1 MITFSKVSKTY
12 TPKKGVPVE
21 ALKEVSFSLPD
32 KGLFFILGRSGS
44 GKSTALH
51 LLGGLDSA
59 TGGDILVDG
68 KSTKDFTQKDWDAYR
83 NACAGFVFQDYNL
96 FDDFTVRKNI
106 ALALELEGEKKF
118 DEKISAV
125 LSEVGLSGYEKRSPK
140 ELSGGQKQRVA
151 IARALVKDPTIILA
165 DEPTGALDSETGA
178 EIFELL
184 RSLSKEKLV
193 VVVSHDREFAS
204 EYADGVIEFADGRVK
219 SDTASAKAESSAAA
233 EGAAAESKEKT
244 KKRGMGIGA
253 RARLSGMGLKKHPV
267 RMVFTIF
274 LSMVCFALVGFTDAF
289 GCYNANEVIYNSIR
303 NAGFNY
309 VGYAVYDVSDV
320 PNGAVGISNKY
331 WSPNDEE
338 KFKETFGATHVDYVY
353 KQLIEGGIF
362 KNSEKEEE
370 VKSRGDIPTAVG
382 CMEASEELFERYGL
396 TLTAG
401 RMPQAVAEG
410 EPEEVVIS
418 EYFFELL
425 KKYGCDREKE
435 IVNGYMEFETVPIDT
450 FEDLQEQ
457 TLGFGGK
464 AFKVVG
470 IVDTNYN
477 FDRYKVLEEY
487 DSQEEGSSDLA
498 YSNMISQLLKER
510 RADLNFR
517 MHRVLFVR
525 ENYIKNTEYAGQDGN
540 IFKPGRYSQDVKIVS
555 ENITNGTV
563 NASYIKEYLQ
573 DDEVLYWTDGEK
585 EHLAD
590 DETILPISMFFSQV
604 SMTEAEIKE
613 YELIS
618 AFAKQHYK
626 ETDLSSAEEYVHYIQ
641 EQLVENKYHL
651 GYTKEYFSIKAMQ
664 AIILESPED
673 MKRVTECTV
682 NVIHSDPFA
691 NKSLYSGKFKVV
703 GFYDDTN
710 AKAFGWITNSV
721 LVNADIVE
729 EVKSAVNN
737 LIEYTLAFVP
747 FTGNYSQDK
756 KMFYYEFCSGRNGV
770 YYPVCS
776 INNHTVIITNPQ
788 INAVRQADDTFDS
801 LSRIFVYAAIGFAV
815 VACVLFYSYIH
826 ASIIGRKKEIGILRS
841 LGASKK
847 DVFLVFFGESILI
860 SIISVILAVV
870 LFGFGTM
877 GFNIFLNTTLLMPIS
892 LLRVG
897 VRQIAIILALSVG
910 VAFVATFIPCYR
922 NSCKKPIDVIK
933 DL

>member
-106 ALALELEGEKKF
+106 ALALELEGEKRF

-204 EYADGVIEFADGRVK
+204 EYADGIIEFADGRVK
-219 SDTASAKAESSAAA
+219 SDTASAKAIAAAA
-233 EGAAAESKEKT
+233 ENSAAETKEKG
-244 KKRGMGIGA
+244 KKRGMSIGA

-267 RMVFTIF
+267 RMVLTIF

-289 GCYNANEVIYNSIR
+289 GCYDAVEVIYNSIQD
-303 NAGFNY
+303 AGYNY
-309 VGYAVYDVSDV
+309 VGYMINTQGEGV
-320 PNGAVGISNKY
+320 PGNYNGY
-331 WSPNDEE
+331 WSKEDEAN
-338 KFKETFGATHVDYVY
+338 FKKELHTDRVDYVNNAPA
-353 KQLIEGGIF
+353 ISMF
-362 KNSEKEEE
+362 KLAETQAEADARQYMPYSL
-370 VKSRGDIPTAVG
+370 G

-396 TLTAG
+396 TLSAG
-401 RMPQAVAEG
+401 RMPQAVTLD
-410 EPEEVVIS
+410 EPEEIVIS
-418 EYFFELL
+418 EYFFWLYQ
-425 KKYGCDREKE
+425 KYG
-435 IVNGYMEFETVPIDT
+435 FETGTQAEEGSGYDYYYSIPVND
-450 FEDLQEQ
+450 FSDV
-457 TLGFGGK
+457 LGQILPSNVEGMDYK
-464 AFKVVG
+464 IVG

-477 FDRYKVLEEY
+477 FERYQFIEDYYKE
-487 DSQEEGSSDLA
+487 DSEHAAHEIADKLSRLQA
-498 YSNMISQLLKER
+498 ER
-510 RADLNFR
+510 DADLMTR

-525 ENYIKNTEYAGQDGN
+525 EGFVKDEYYAGLQGNTEKDYYEISAGSN
-540 IFKPGRYSQDVKIVS
+540 IYDARYFS
-555 ENITNGTV
+555 EFTP
-563 NASYIKEYLQ
+563 SEK
-573 DDEVLYWTDGEK
+573 DKVLYWTDGEK
-585 EHLAD
+585 ELLAK
-590 DETILPISMFFSQV
+590 DEAVLPISMLFS
-604 SMTEAEIKE
+604 SIDENLAYGKALELLGAFTKE
-613 YELIS
+613 NYR
-618 AFAKQHYK
+618 
-626 ETDLSSAEEYVHYIQ
+626 ETDFATAEEYADYIRLRDPLGNAYQ
-641 EQLVENKYHL
+641 PEYPFDYFEVKAKQALVLERPELMQGINKCNVVKIDYL
-651 GYTKEYFSIKAMQ
+651 YGNEPVGSGEY
-664 AIILESPED
+664 
-673 MKRVTECTV
+673 RV
-682 NVIHSDPFA
+682 A
-691 NKSLYSGKFKVV
+691 
-703 GFYDDTN
+703 GFYDDLN
-710 AKAFGWITNSV
+710 LKSIGSV
-721 LVNADIVE
+721 APAVLANGDVVE
-729 EVKSAVNN
+729 AYKDRGEGAPQ
-737 LIEYTLAFVP
+737 YDLAFVP
-747 FTGNYSQDK
+747 FTGNFKRDKALFPNDYSFGSDGLK
-756 KMFYYEFCSGRNGV
+756 YYEFNIDDGQTIL
-770 YYPVCS
+770 Y
-776 INNHTVIITNPQ
+776 TNPQ
-788 INAVRQADDTFDS
+788 ISAVIEADGILQS
-801 LSRIFVYAAIGFAV
+801 LSEIFVYAALGFAV
-815 VACVLFYSYIH
+815 FACVLFYSYIH

-860 SIISVILAVV
+860 SVISVMLSVL
-870 LFGFGTM
+870 LFGLGTM
-877 GFNIFLNTTLLMPIS
+877 GFNIFLNTSLLMPIS
-892 LLRVG
+892 LLRVS
-897 VRQIAIILALSVG
+897 VRQIAIIFAIGVG
-910 VAFVATFIPCYR
+910 VAFAATFIPCYR

>member
-59 TGGDILVDG
+59 TGGDVLVDG

-106 ALALELEGEKKF
+106 ALALELEGEKKV
-118 DEKISAV
+118 DEKIAAV
-125 LSEVGLSGYEKRSPK
+125 LSEVGLTGYEKRSPK

-184 RSLSKEKLV
+184 RSLSKDKLV

-219 SDTASAKAESSAAA
+219 SDTASAKAIAAA
-233 EGAAAESKEKT
+233 EDVAAETKEKG

-289 GCYNANEVIYNSIR
+289 GCYDATEVVYNSMR
-303 NAGFNY
+303 DAGVNY
-309 VGYAVYDVSDV
+309 LGYDINY
-320 PNGAVGISNKY
+320 SNEYEY
-331 WSPNDEE
+331 WSKEDEAN
-338 KFKETFGATHVDYVY
+338 FKDILHTERVDYVNNALSIPMFAITETQSEARAWGY
-353 KQLIEGGIF
+353 MP
-362 KNSEKEEE
+362 NSL
-370 VKSRGDIPTAVG
+370 G
-382 CMEASEELFERYGL
+382 CMEANEELFDLYGL
-396 TLTAG
+396 TLLAG
-401 RMPQAVAEG
+401 RMPQPVAPD
-410 EPEEVVIS
+410 EPEEILIS
-418 EYFFELL
+418 EYFFWLYQ
-425 KKYGCDREKE
+425 KYG
-435 IVNGYMEFETVPIDT
+435 FETGTQSEGGIGYDYYSIPVDDFSDVLGQILPTDVYG
-450 FEDLQEQ
+450 EDY
-457 TLGFGGK
+457 K
-464 AFKVVG
+464 IVG

-477 FDRYKVLEEY
+477 FERYQFIEDCYKEDRDYAIPEIDDKLTRLQV
-487 DSQEEGSSDLA
+487 
-498 YSNMISQLLKER
+498 ER
-510 RADLNFR
+510 DADLNSR
-517 MHRVLFVR
+517 LHRVLFVR
-525 ENYIKNTEYAGQDGN
+525 EGFVKDECYAGLQGNTEKDDYVVSAGTN
-540 IFKPGRYSQDVKIVS
+540 SYRAYYFS
-555 ENITNGTV
+555 EFTP
-563 NASYIKEYLQ
+563 SEK
-573 DDEVLYWTDGEK
+573 DKVLYWTSGEK
-585 EHLAD
+585 EFLA
-590 DETILPISMFFSQV
+590 EGEAVLPISMLFSSINENLV
-604 SMTEAEIKE
+604 YGKALELLDVFTKE
-613 YELIS
+613 NYR
-618 AFAKQHYK
+618 
-626 ETDLSSAEEYVHYIQ
+626 ETDFATAEEYADYIRLRDPYGNEYQPKYPFDYFEVRAKQALVLEQPELMQSIAECNVAQ
-641 EQLVENKYHL
+641 EDVY
-651 GYTKEYFSIKAMQ
+651 GRTTPVGSGEY
-664 AIILESPED
+664 
-673 MKRVTECTV
+673 R
-682 NVIHSDPFA
+682 
-691 NKSLYSGKFKVV
+691 VV
-703 GFYDDTN
+703 GFYDDLKIERVGTV
-710 AKAFGWITNSV
+710 APAV
-721 LVNADIVE
+721 LANGNVVE
-729 EVKSAVNN
+729 AYKDREHSESQYGLV
-737 LIEYTLAFVP
+737 LVP
-747 FTGNYSQDK
+747 FTGNFKRDK
-756 KMFYYEFCSGRNGV
+756 ALFPSDYGIGLNGLKYYEFEISDGKDIL
-770 YYPVCS
+770 Y
-776 INNHTVIITNPQ
+776 TNPQ
-788 INAVRQADDTFDS
+788 ISVVIEADGTLQA
-801 LSRIFVYAAIGFAV
+801 LSDVFVYAAIGFAV

-860 SIISVILAVV
+860 SIISVILAVL

-877 GFNIFLNTTLLMPIS
+877 GFNIFLNTSLLMPIS

-897 VRQIAIILALSVG
+897 IRQIAIILALSVG
-910 VAFVATFIPCYR
+910 VALAATFIPCYR

>member
-59 TGGDILVDG
+59 TGGDVLVDG

-125 LSEVGLSGYEKRSPK
+125 LSEVGLTGYEKRSPK

-184 RSLSKEKLV
+184 RSLSKDKLV

-219 SDTASAKAESSAAA
+219 SDTASAKAIAAA
-233 EGAAAESKEKT
+233 EDVAAETKEKG

-289 GCYNANEVIYNSIR
+289 GCYDTNEVIYNSMR
-303 NAGFNY
+303 DAGFNY
-309 VGYAVYDVSDV
+309 IGYMIDMQDAGAPSY
-320 PNGAVGISNKY
+320 PNGY
-331 WSPNDEE
+331 WSKEDEE
-338 KFKETFGATHVDYVY
+338 NFKDRLHTERVDYVNNALSIPMFAITETQSEARAWGY
-353 KQLIEGGIF
+353 MP
-362 KNSEKEEE
+362 NSL
-370 VKSRGDIPTAVG
+370 G
-382 CMEASEELFERYGL
+382 CMEANEELFDLYGL
-396 TLTAG
+396 TLLAG
-401 RMPQAVAEG
+401 RMPQPVAPD
-410 EPEEVVIS
+410 EPEEILIS
-418 EYFFELL
+418 EYFFWLYQ
-425 KKYGCDREKE
+425 KYG
-435 IVNGYMEFETVPIDT
+435 FETGTQSEEGLGYDYHSIPVNDFSDVLGQILPTNEVGIDY
-450 FEDLQEQ
+450 
-457 TLGFGGK
+457 K
-464 AFKVVG
+464 IVG

-477 FDRYKVLEEY
+477 FERYQFIEDYYKEDKDYV
-487 DSQEEGSSDLA
+487 DHDLA
-498 YSNMISQLLKER
+498 DKLSRLQTER
-510 RADLNFR
+510 YADLMSR
-517 MHRVLFVR
+517 LHRVLFVR
-525 ENYIKNTEYAGQDGN
+525 EGFVKDECYAGLQGNTEKDRYVVSAGTN
-540 IFKPGRYSQDVKIVS
+540 SYRAYYFS
-555 ENITNGTV
+555 EFTP
-563 NASYIKEYLQ
+563 SEK
-573 DDEVLYWTDGEK
+573 DKVLYWTNGEK
-585 EHLAD
+585 EFLAE
-590 DETILPISMFFSQV
+590 DEAVLPISMLFSNINENIV
-604 SMTEAEIKE
+604 YGKALDLLDVFTKE
-613 YELIS
+613 NYR
-618 AFAKQHYK
+618 
-626 ETDLSSAEEYVHYIQ
+626 ETDFATAEEYADYIRLRDPYGNEYQPEYPFDYFEVRAKQALVLEQPELMQSIAECNVAQ
-641 EQLVENKYHL
+641 EDVY
-651 GYTKEYFSIKAMQ
+651 GRTTPVGSGEY
-664 AIILESPED
+664 
-673 MKRVTECTV
+673 R
-682 NVIHSDPFA
+682 
-691 NKSLYSGKFKVV
+691 VV
-703 GFYDDTN
+703 GFYDDLKIERVGTV
-710 AKAFGWITNSV
+710 APAV
-721 LVNADIVE
+721 LANGNVVE
-729 EVKSAVNN
+729 KYKDREHGNRQYN
-737 LIEYTLAFVP
+737 LVFVP
-747 FTGNYSQDK
+747 FTGNYKRDK
-756 KMFYYEFCSGRNGV
+756 TLFTSDYCSGFGGV
-770 YYPVCS
+770 RYYRFK
-776 INNHTVIITNPQ
+776 INDGQEIPYTNPQ
-788 INAVRQADDTFDS
+788 INIVSEADGTLQA
-801 LSRIFVYAAIGFAV
+801 LSDVFVYAAIGFAV

-860 SIISVILAVV
+860 SIISVILAVL

-877 GFNIFLNTTLLMPIS
+877 GFNIFLNTSLLMPIS

-897 VRQIAIILALSVG
+897 IRQIAIILALSVG
-910 VAFVATFIPCYR
+910 VALAATFIPCYR

>member
-118 DEKISAV
+118 DEKIAAV
-125 LSEVGLSGYEKRSPK
+125 LSEVGLAGYEKRSPK

-184 RSLSKEKLV
+184 RSLSKDKLV
-193 VVVSHDREFAS
+193 VVVSHDREFAA
-204 EYADGVIEFADGRVK
+204 EYADGIIEFADGCVK
-219 SDTASAKAESSAAA
+219 SDTASAKAEAAA
-233 EGAAAESKEKT
+233 ENGATEIKEKG

-289 GCYNANEVIYNSIR
+289 GCYDAANVVYNSMR
-303 NAGFNY
+303 DAGVNY
-309 VGYAVYDVSDV
+309 LGYDINYLDGYWSKEDERQFKEMTGATQLDYVHPGLAKPMFPNDQTYTEISGEGDV
-320 PNGAVGISNKY
+320 PES
-331 WSPNDEE
+331 
-338 KFKETFGATHVDYVY
+338 
-353 KQLIEGGIF
+353 L
-362 KNSEKEEE
+362 
-370 VKSRGDIPTAVG
+370 G

-396 TLTAG
+396 TLSAG
-401 RMPQAVAEG
+401 RMPQAVAKG

-418 EYFFELL
+418 EYFFDLY
-425 KKYGCDREKE
+425 KKYGFEKV
-435 IVNGYMEFETVPIDT
+435 IETVT
-450 FEDLQEQ
+450 EAETYFEYEMVQVETLEDLQDQ
-457 TLGFGGK
+457 ILLLDGSTKSFRI
-464 AFKVVG
+464 VG
-470 IVDTNYN
+470 IVDTGY
-477 FDRYKVLEEY
+477 DLERYKAIDEYYENEEKYQYDQDYFDKIDTLSRERDAGLEY
-487 DSQEEGSSDLA
+487 C
-498 YSNMISQLLKER
+498 
-510 RADLNFR
+510 

-525 ENYIKNTEYAGQDGN
+525 EGYIRDAFYNGLQGE
-540 IFKPGRYSQDVKIVS
+540 IFKPIQYYQFIELKAGDYTSDI
-555 ENITNGTV
+555 IG
-563 NASYIKEYLQ
+563 YIKEYTP
-573 DDEVLYWTDGEK
+573 DDRILYWMEGEKGSLADGE
-585 EHLAD
+585 A
-590 DETILPISMFFSQV
+590 ILPISLLYSGV
-604 SMTEAEIKE
+604 DSSKATEKSDS
-613 YELIS
+613 LLK
-618 AFAKQHYK
+618 AFAAEHYQ
-626 ETDLSSAEEYVHYIQ
+626 ETDFSTAEEYEYYIWNSII
-641 EQLVENKYHL
+641 ENKYHP
-651 GYTKEYFSIKAMQ
+651 GYSLSYFQEKAKQ
-664 AIILESPED
+664 DILLESPEKLQEI
-673 MKRVTECTV
+673 MNSTV
-682 NVIHSDPFA
+682 KLNPSYGEGLPLGEYKVIG
-691 NKSLYSGKFKVV
+691 Y
-703 GFYDDTN
+703 YDDMSESASGN
-710 AKAFGWITNSV
+710 QASAV
-721 LVNADIVE
+721 LVNANTVE
-729 EVKSAVNN
+729 TIKMTVNN
-737 LIEYTLAFVP
+737 EECEIVFAP
-747 FTGNYSQDK
+747 FSGNIHQDIKLFAHDYSDGLNAIYHYR
-756 KMFYYEFCSGRNGV
+756 FDFDDAA
-770 YYPVCS
+770 
-776 INNHTVIITNPQ
+776 VIFSNPQ
-788 INAVRQADDTFDS
+788 INAISKADGTLQA
-801 LSRIFVYAAIGFAV
+801 LSDVFVYAAIGFAV
-815 VACVLFYSYIH
+815 FACVLFYSYIH

-847 DVFLVFFGESILI
+847 DVFLVFFGESVLI
-860 SIISVILAVV
+860 SIVSVILAVL

-877 GFNIFLNTTLLMPIS
+877 GFNIFLNTSLLMPIS
-892 LLRVG
+892 LLRVS

-910 VAFVATFIPCYR
+910 VALAATFIPCYR

>member
-125 LSEVGLSGYEKRSPK
+125 LSEVGLAGYEKRSPK

-184 RSLSKEKLV
+184 RSLSKDKLV

-204 EYADGVIEFADGRVK
+204 EYADGVIEFADGRVI
-219 SDTASAKAESSAAA
+219 SDTASAKAE
-233 EGAAAESKEKT
+233 GAAVAENISAEPKEKG

-289 GCYNANEVIYNSIR
+289 GCYDATEVIYNSMR
-303 NAGFNY
+303 DAGVNY
-309 VGYAVYDVSDV
+309 LGY
-320 PNGAVGISNKY
+320 GIGQDAIPGYGGHIGY
-331 WSPNDEE
+331 WSKADEAE
-338 KFKETFGATHVDYVY
+338 FKEKYGAEQIDYAFND
-353 KQLIEGGIF
+353 LD
-362 KNSEKEEE
+362 
-370 VKSRGDIPTAVG
+370 GDIFCNEERGRVPASWGFLTTIRG
-382 CMEASEELFERYGL
+382 GMEASEDLFDRYGL
-396 TLTAG
+396 TLAAG
-401 RMPQAVAEG
+401 RMPQAVAED
-410 EPEEVVIS
+410 EPEEILIT
-418 EYFFELL
+418 EYFYDLFRR
-425 KKYGCDREKE
+425 YGFDIAHTE
-435 IVNGYMEFETVPIDT
+435 ISGNDTETTYESVT
-450 FEDLQEQ
+450 VENYEDL
-457 TLGFGGK
+457 LGK
-464 AFKVVG
+464 PLKLQKVPDDNVFTIVG
-470 IVDTNYN
+470 IADTGYDFERYEPIFEYYAKEGEE
-477 FDRYKVLEEY
+477 FDEAEADRVSVLTMQR
-487 DSQEEGSSDLA
+487 DIDL
-498 YSNMISQLLKER
+498 MFQ
-510 RADLNFR
+510 
-517 MHRVLFVR
+517 MHRTIFVR
-525 ENYIKNTEYAGQDGN
+525 EGYVLDHLEYGMENACTDAFTEFEKNGEVRVNGVLQAMAYA
-540 IFKPGRYSQDVKIVS
+540 
-555 ENITNGTV
+555 ENTP
-563 NASYIKEYLQ
+563 AYF
-573 DDEVLYWTDGEK
+573 WTDGVER
-585 EHLAD
+585 ETLAD
-590 DETILPISMFFSQV
+590 DEIVLPMTALEDAASEYLGFGATSEEIAQAPQV
-604 SMTEAEIKE
+604 WEDFDSCTMTVRKGREVMSLE
-613 YELIS
+613 Y
-618 AFAKQHYK
+618 
-626 ETDLSSAEEYVHYIQ
+626 
-641 EQLVENKYHL
+641 
-651 GYTKEYFSIKAMQ
+651 
-664 AIILESPED
+664 
-673 MKRVTECTV
+673 R
-682 NVIHSDPFA
+682 
-691 NKSLYSGKFKVV
+691 VV
-703 GFYDDTN
+703 GFYDPIAVLGEKYGNYAQAPALLNGEQVEKIKVFYDEEEYSMMYVRFSGN
-710 AKAFGWITNSV
+710 RAKDEKLLSV
-721 LVNADIVE
+721 IPYG
-729 EVKSAVNN
+729 AVNGIIHFSIDVAEN
-737 LIEYTLAFVP
+737 IFTSNSQLSTVWSADSTL
-747 FTGNYSQDK
+747 K
-756 KMFYYEFCSGRNGV
+756 
-770 YYPVCS
+770 
-776 INNHTVIITNPQ
+776 
-788 INAVRQADDTFDS
+788 S
-801 LSRIFVYAAIGFAV
+801 LSDIFVYAAIGFAV
-815 VACVLFYSYIH
+815 IACVMFYSYIH

-860 SIISVILAVV
+860 SIISVILAVL

-877 GFNIFLNTTLLMPIS
+877 GFNIFLNTRLLMPIS

-897 VRQIAIILALSVG
+897 IRQIAIILALSVG
-910 VAFVATFIPCYR
+910 VALAATFIPCYR

>member
-12 TPKKGVPVE
+12 MPKKGVPVE

-125 LSEVGLSGYEKRSPK
+125 LSEVGLAGYEKRSPK

-184 RSLSKEKLV
+184 RSLSKDKLV

-204 EYADGVIEFADGRVK
+204 EYADGVIEFADGRVI
-219 SDTASAKAESSAAA
+219 SDTASAKAE
-233 EGAAAESKEKT
+233 GAAVAENISAEPKEKG

-289 GCYNANEVIYNSIR
+289 GCYDATEVIYNSMR
-303 NAGFNY
+303 DAGVNY
-309 VGYAVYDVSDV
+309 LGYDINYLH
-320 PNGAVGISNKY
+320 GY
-331 WSPNDEE
+331 WSKEDERQ
-338 KFKETFGATHVDYVY
+338 FKEMTGATQLDYVHPGLAKPMFPNAQTY
-353 KQLIEGGIF
+353 M
-362 KNSEKEEE
+362 
-370 VKSRGDIPTAVG
+370 DINGKGESPESLG
-382 CMEASEELFERYGL
+382 CMEASEDMFERYGL
-396 TLTAG
+396 SLSAG
-401 RMPQAVAEG
+401 RMPQPVADG
-410 EPEEVVIS
+410 EPEELLIS
-418 EYFFELL
+418 EYFFGLY
-425 KKYGCDREKE
+425 KKYGFERV
-435 IVNGYMEFETVPIDT
+435 IVTATEAETHVDYELVPIET
-450 FEDLQEQ
+450 PEDLQNQ
-457 TLGFGGK
+457 ILWLDDLTK
-464 AFKVVG
+464 SFKIVG
-470 IVDTNYN
+470 IVDTNYDS
-477 FDRYKVLEEY
+477 DRYKAIDEYYENEEKYQYDHNYFDKIDTLSRERDAGLEY
-487 DSQEEGSSDLA
+487 C
-498 YSNMISQLLKER
+498 
-510 RADLNFR
+510 

-525 ENYIKNTEYAGQDGN
+525 EGYLRDAFYNGLQGE
-540 IFKPGRYSQDVKIVS
+540 IFKPIQYHQFIELKAGEYTLDNV
-555 ENITNGTV
+555 G
-563 NASYIKEYLQ
+563 YIKEYTS
-573 DDEVLYWTDGEK
+573 DERILYWMEDEKESLADGE
-585 EHLAD
+585 A
-590 DETILPISMFFSQV
+590 ILPISLLYSGV
-604 SMTEAEIKE
+604 DTSKVNEKTDSLLK
-613 YELIS
+613 
-618 AFAKQHYK
+618 AFAAEHYQ
-626 ETDLSSAEEYVHYIQ
+626 ETDFSTAEEYEYYIWDSIT
-641 EQLVENKYHL
+641 ENKYHP
-651 GYTKEYFSIKAMQ
+651 GYSLSYFQEKAKQ
-664 AIILESPED
+664 NILLESPEELQAT
-673 MKRVTECTV
+673 KNSTV
-682 NVIHSDPFA
+682 KLNPAYGEGLPLGEYKIIG
-691 NKSLYSGKFKVV
+691 Y
-703 GFYDDTN
+703 YDDMSES
-710 AKAFGWITNSV
+710 ALGYEASAV
-721 LVNADIVE
+721 LVNANTVE
-729 EVKSAVNN
+729 TIKMTVNN
-737 LIEYTLAFVP
+737 EECEIVFAP
-747 FTGNYSQDK
+747 FSGNIRQDIK
-756 KMFYYEFCSGRNGV
+756 LFAHDCSAGLNAIYHYRFDLDDAA
-770 YYPVCS
+770 
-776 INNHTVIITNPQ
+776 VIFSNPQ
-788 INAVRQADDTFDS
+788 INAISKADGTLQA
-801 LSRIFVYAAIGFAV
+801 LSDIFVYAAIGFAV

-860 SIISVILAVV
+860 SIISVILAVL

-877 GFNIFLNTTLLMPIS
+877 GFNIFLNTRLLMPIS
-892 LLRVG
+892 LLRVS

-910 VAFVATFIPCYR
+910 VALAATFIPCYR

>member
-233 EGAAAESKEKT
+233 EGAAAETKEKT

-303 NAGFNY
+303 DAGFNY
-309 VGYAVYDVSDV
+309 VGYMIETFDTGV
-320 PNGAVGISNKY
+320 PSHSNGY
-331 WSPNDEE
+331 WSKKDEAN
-338 KFKETFGATHVDYVY
+338 FKEVLHAEQVDYVNNAMSFPM
-353 KQLIEGGIF
+353 F
-362 KNSEKEEE
+362 KLAETQEDANAWGYRPRS
-370 VKSRGDIPTAVG
+370 IG

-396 TLTAG
+396 TLSAG
-401 RMPQAVAEG
+401 RMPQPVAPN
-410 EPEEVVIS
+410 EPEEILIS
-418 EYFFELL
+418 EYFFWLYQ
-425 KKYGCDREKE
+425 KYG
-435 IVNGYMEFETVPIDT
+435 FETGARSEEGSGYDYYYSIPVND
-450 FEDLQEQ
+450 FSDV
-457 TLGFGGK
+457 LGQILPSNVEGMDYK
-464 AFKVVG
+464 IVG

-477 FDRYKVLEEY
+477 FERYQFIEDYYKEERDYIIPELSDKVCQLQDER
-487 DSQEEGSSDLA
+487 DTDL
-498 YSNMISQLLKER
+498 MT
-510 RADLNFR
+510 R

-525 ENYIKNTEYAGQDGN
+525 DGFVEDEYYAGLQGNTEKDYYEVSAGAKVYDA
-540 IFKPGRYSQDVKIVS
+540 RYFS
-555 ENITNGTV
+555 EFTP
-563 NASYIKEYLQ
+563 SEK
-573 DDEVLYWTDGEK
+573 DKVLYWTNGEK
-585 EHLAD
+585 ELLA
-590 DETILPISMFFSQV
+590 EEEVVLPISMLFS
-604 SMTEAEIKE
+604 SLNENKIYGKSL
-613 YELIS
+613 ELVR
-618 AFAKQHYK
+618 AFAKENYR
-626 ETDLSSAEEYVHYIQ
+626 ETDFATAEEYADYIR
-641 EQLVENKYHL
+641 
-651 GYTKEYFSIKAMQ
+651 I
-664 AIILESPED
+664 
-673 MKRVTECTV
+673 R
-682 NVIHSDPFA
+682 DPFGNEYQPEYPFDYFEVKA
-691 NKSLYSGKFKVV
+691 KQALVMEQPELMQNIAECNVVKKDYQYGENSPVGRGKYRVV
-703 GFYDDTN
+703 GFYDDLNIESGGTI
-710 AKAFGWITNSV
+710 APAV
-721 LVNADIVE
+721 LANGNVVE
-729 EVKSAVNN
+729 TYKDR
-737 LIEYTLAFVP
+737 EYSDNQYDLAFVP
-747 FTGNYSQDK
+747 FKGDFKRDK
-756 KMFYYEFCSGRNGV
+756 ALFTSKPCSKFGGYIYYEFE
-770 YYPVCS
+770 
-776 INNHTVIITNPQ
+776 INDGQRIPYTNPQ
-788 INAVRQADDTFDS
+788 INTVSAADVTLQA
-801 LSRIFVYAAIGFAV
+801 LSDIFMYAAIGFAV